1 MAGVAGFEPT
11 NAGVRDRCLTTW
23 LHPNVWQGQSDSNTQ
38 PVVLET
44 TALPVELYPR
54 MVMPAGLEPAISSL
68 RGWRPNQL
76 DDGTRWRY
84 GPDSNRRNNS
94 FAGCPLKPLEY
105 RIMAG
110 IVGLEPTVPA
120 SKAGALAAWRY
131 PSIMEIRAGLEPVI
145 AAVKGLCPNLLDERT
160 LYAGSCL
167 PALGD
172 GFVGDEYVIYAYM
185 QQSCKSKQVIYCR

>member
-1 MAGVAGFEPT
+1 MSV
-11 NAGVRDRCLTTW
+11 
-23 LHPNVWQGQSDSNTQ
+23 S
-38 PVVLET
+38 ET
-44 TALPVELYPR
+44 DALPLGYAPIL
-54 MVMPAGLEPAISSL
+54 VMPAGLEPAISSL

-110 IVGLEPTVPA
+110 IVGFEPTVPA
-120 SKAGALAAWRY
+120 SKAGALAAWQY
-131 PSIMEIRAGLEPVI
+131 PSIMEIRAGLEPVS

-160 LYAGSCL
+160 ILAGSCL
-167 PALGD
+167 PAYLCYGMLN
-172 GFVGDEYVIYAYM
+172 DEDIVNSHI
-185 QQSCKSKQVIYCR
+185 